1 MVNYNGFIFKS
12 ESVVL
17 PFDNR
22 AFRYGDGFFET
33 IRCISGKPLWMD
45 LHLQRIS
52 ESLKLLKMNMLD
64 YNKFKLGDL
73 ITELLIVNN
82 HMDGARVRIT
92 FFRGNGGFYK
102 PLSSE
107 CHFLIETTPLEE
119 KVYKFNNQGKMV
131 DFYPD
136 MCLTPDI
143 LSPIKSIN
151 AQLYVMAAIY
161 ASENNIDDCIITN
174 STGGA
179 AEGISSN
186 IFFSKK
192 GILYTPS
199 IDQGCVNGVMRKI
212 IIETAREAKFHIEE
226 CPVYEEDLFDADELF
241 LTNVIQGIQWVT
253 GFRKKRYY
261 HKISEVLAEI
271 LIKKTESLLVK

>member
-1 MVNYNGFIFKS
+1 
-12 ESVVL
+12 
-17 PFDNR
+17 
-22 AFRYGDGFFET
+22 
-33 IRCISGKPLWMD
+33 
-45 LHLQRIS
+45 
-52 ESLKLLKMNMLD
+52 
-64 YNKFKLGDL
+64 
-73 ITELLIVNN
+73 
-82 HMDGARVRIT
+82 
-92 FFRGNGGFYK
+92 
-102 PLSSE
+102 
-107 CHFLIETTPLEE
+107 
-119 KVYKFNNQGKMV
+119 MV

-136 MCLTPDI
+136 MCITPDI

-186 IFFSKK
+186 IFFIQK

-212 IIETAREAKFHIEE
+212 IIEIAKEAKIPVVE
-226 CPVYEEDLFDADELF
+226 CPVYKEELFDADELF
-241 LTNVIQGIQWVT
+241 LTNVIQGIQWIK

-261 HKISEVLAEI
+261 HKISEVLAEM
-271 LIKKTESLLVK
+271 LIKKAESFLVS